1 MCLQVS
7 PQQTRSPDLQQQLQ
21 ITASAGTDHS
31 FAKQSLIVT
40 PGALQKQ
47 TVSAAMQ
54 ERSVKADL
62 KTQKIATFALGDIG
76 NHQTKK
82 HIERSFQ
89 GKRLANGSVL
99 AKGMQRL
106 ICGLTSQET
115 WQVLDSASES
125 SITTSSSNCA
135 AVFSIVTNK

>member
-82 HIERSFQ
+82 PHRKKFSGEKA
-89 GKRLANGSVL
+89 GKRKRIGKRHA
-99 AKGMQRL
+99 
-106 ICGLTSQET
+106 
-115 WQVLDSASES
+115 ASDLWADEPGDV
-125 SITTSSSNCA
+125 A
-135 AVFSIVTNK
+135 GA